1 MEELNKIIK
10 WISGSG
16 DGSGDGYGS
25 GYGDGSGYGSGS
37 GDGFGDGSGYG
48 SGYGDGSGDGSG
60 YGDGSGDGYGDGSG
74 DGSGDGYGDG
84 SGDGSGYGDGSG
96 DGYGIQIKQIG
107 SEQVFYVDGIPT
119 IITHI
124 RNNIAKGFII
134 DEMIF
139 DQKPCYIAKVNYCF
153 AHETTIEQAL
163 ATARSKSFKKLNIEE
178 RIKEFV
184 ETFKP
189 NKKYKGQEFFD
200 WHNIL
205 TGSCLLGRNSFMNS
219 RGYSFDKEY
228 TVQEFITACENDF
241 GGEIIRE
248 LKKYYK

>member
-16 DGSGDGYGS
+16 SGSGY
-25 GYGDGSGYGSGS
+25 GYGDGSGS
-37 GDGFGDGSGYG
+37 
-48 SGYGDGSGDGSG
+48 
-60 YGDGSGDGYGDGSG
+60 
-74 DGSGDGYGDG
+74 
-84 SGDGSGYGDGSG
+84 
-96 DGYGIQIKQIG
+96 GIQIKRIG
-107 SEQVFYVDGIPT
+107 EDQVFYIDEVPT

-124 RNNIAKGFII
+124 RNNVAKGFIV
-134 DEMIF
+134 DKMSF
-139 DQKPCYIAKVNYCF
+139 KQKPCCIAKVNYCF
-153 AHETTIEQAL
+153 AHEETIERAL
-163 ATARSKSFKKLNIEE
+163 ETARNKSFKKLNIEE

-184 ETFKP
+184 DTFKP

-228 TVQEFITACENDF
+228 TVDEFIKACENDF
-241 GGEIIRE
+241 GGEIISK